1 MTLGEKIRQMQNQ
14 APAIPRLGVPEYN
27 WWSEALHGVA
37 VNGIATVFPQA
48 IGMAATWDPELI
60 HSEADVV
67 STEAR
72 AKHNEAVRLG
82 RSGIFQGLT
91 FWSPNINI
99 FRDPRWGRGQETFG
113 EDPFLTSRIGVAFVR
128 GLQGDDPKYFKVI
141 STPKHFAV
149 HSGPEQLRHRF
160 DARTTG
166 RDLYETYL
174 PAFEACI
181 TEGGAY
187 SIMGAYNRYEGVPC
201 TASTLLLVKNL
212 RERWKFPGYVVSDCG
227 AITDIFAGHGFAK
240 DAAEASALGVKAG
253 CDLTCGDEYTSLAE
267 AVSRGLISEKEI
279 DVAVRRLMTARFRL
293 GMFDP
298 AESVPYARIP
308 FQANDTP
315 EHRALA
321 LDVARESIVLLRNAG
336 NALPL
341 KKGLGSIA
349 VIGPAADDLDVLL
362 GNYNGTPS
370 HPVTLLQG
378 IREKVGEGT
387 NVRYARGCEM
397 AEGMA
402 PPLSPV
408 PSRCLSTGEG
418 GSRRS
423 GLNGE
428 YFNNMQLSGPPSSL
442 RVDSTIDFTW
452 ENPPAAGVPHDGF
465 SARWTG
471 RITPAVSGTYYFG
484 VTVDDGVR
492 MYVDGKLFLE
502 DWHDG
507 GSRRIAKEIAFHA
520 GESHEIKLEYY
531 QDGGAA
537 VLQLGWM
544 LNNVDP
550 AVEAVA
556 LARESDQIIAVMGI
570 SPLLEGEEMS
580 VSFKGFAGGDRTDIT
595 LPGPQRKLLDSLVSL
610 GKPIVLVLTNGSA
623 LALPWESEHIGG
635 ILEAWYP
642 GEEGGRAVAD
652 ILFGDYNP
660 AGKLPVTFY
669 RSVEDIPPFESYG
682 MEGRTYRY
690 FRGKPVYPFGYG
702 LSYTHFEYEGAT
714 VSQPRVRS
722 TDSVIVQV
730 TLANRGERAGD
741 EVVQI
746 YVTGPDT
753 AASAPIRS
761 LKAFTRIHLKKG
773 EEKSASLTL
782 RARDLRVYDESLD
795 RYVVRPGV
803 YRLGVG
809 GSSGD
814 LPLSAEVRVGD

>member
-1 MTLGEKIRQMQNQ
+1 MKRYIGLALPVFLAIAAPGAFCGDSHILTAARVNGMHSHTARGGSRNGAQDSLIGGRSRFPFNNTKLKLSMRVDDLVSRMTLGEKIRQMQNQ

-201 TASTLLLVKNL
+201 NASTLLLVKNL

-362 GNYNGTPS
+362 
-370 HPVTLLQG
+370 VVG
-378 IREKVGEGT
+378 I
-387 NVRYARGCEM
+387 
-397 AEGMA
+397 
-402 PPLSPV
+402 P
-408 PSRCLSTGEG
+408 
-418 GSRRS
+418 
-423 GLNGE
+423 
-428 YFNNMQLSGPPSSL
+428 
-442 RVDSTIDFTW
+442 
-452 ENPPAAGVPHDGF
+452 
-465 SARWTG
+465 
-471 RITPAVSGTYYFG
+471 
-484 VTVDDGVR
+484 
-492 MYVDGKLFLE
+492 
-502 DWHDG
+502 
-507 GSRRIAKEIAFHA
+507 
-520 GESHEIKLEYY
+520 
-531 QDGGAA
+531 QDGGHHP
-537 VLQLGWM
+537 VQHPG
-544 LNNVDP
+544 
-550 AVEAVA
+550 VA
-556 LARESDQIIAVMGI
+556 L
-570 SPLLEGEEMS
+570 LLHGLGAEPKLVG
-580 VSFKGFAGGDRTDIT
+580 VLDGRLLQQLKDAAQRQHLLTVDI
-595 LPGPQRKLLDSLVSL
+595 R
-610 GKPIVLVLTNGSA
+610 
-623 LALPWESEHIGG
+623 IGH
-635 ILEAWYP
+635 
-642 GEEGGRAVAD
+642 
-652 ILFGDYNP
+652 
-660 AGKLPVTFY
+660 Y
-669 RSVEDIPPFESYG
+669 RG
-682 MEGRTYRY
+682 
-690 FRGKPVYPFGYG
+690 
-702 LSYTHFEYEGAT
+702 
-714 VSQPRVRS
+714 
-722 TDSVIVQV
+722 
-730 TLANRGERAGD
+730 
-741 EVVQI
+741 
-746 YVTGPDT
+746 
-753 AASAPIRS
+753 
-761 LKAFTRIHLKKG
+761 
-773 EEKSASLTL
+773 
-782 RARDLRVYDESLD
+782 
-795 RYVVRPGV
+795 
-803 YRLGVG
+803 
-809 GSSGD
+809 
-814 LPLSAEVRVGD
+814 